1 MDSQSSAA
9 KPVIGLIGGIG
20 SGKSFVAA
28 ELVKHG
34 GAIVSGDDAGHQA
47 LLQPDIKA
55 RVVERWGP
63 GVLNDVGEVDRK
75 KVGAIVF
82 ADPAERKALE
92 ALVFPFIGRR
102 LREEIE
108 KNRHD
113 PAVRFVVL
121 DAAIM
126 LEAGWNKVC
135 DRLVYVDSPRAV
147 RLQRLVEQRGWT
159 EKEVECREQAQMPL
173 EEKRRRA
180 DVVIDNGRS
189 PAETERQVQ
198 ELVKS
203 IPLPRP

>member
-1 MDSQSSAA
+1 
-9 KPVIGLIGGIG
+9 
-20 SGKSFVAA
+20 
-28 ELVKHG
+28 
-34 GAIVSGDDAGHQA
+34 
-47 LLQPDIKA
+47 KA

-63 GVLNDVGEVDRK
+63 GVLSDVGEVDRK

-82 ADPAERKALE
+82 ADHAERKALE
-92 ALVFPFIGRR
+92 ALVFPFIERR

-108 KNRHD
+108 KKRHD

-159 EKEVECREQAQMPL
+159 EKEVERREQAQMPL

-180 DVVIDNGRS
+180 DVVIDNSGS
-189 PAETERQVQ
+189 PVETERQVQ

-203 IPLPRP
+203 IP